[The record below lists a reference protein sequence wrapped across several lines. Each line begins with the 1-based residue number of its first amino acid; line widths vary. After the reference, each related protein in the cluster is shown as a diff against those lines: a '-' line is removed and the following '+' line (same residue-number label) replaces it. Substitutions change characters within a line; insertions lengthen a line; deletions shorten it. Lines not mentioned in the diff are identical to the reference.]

1 MDDEMREDLTD
12 LENWDETVDN
22 LTSKEESKKF
32 EFYIAGVQH
41 HDSYKCQ
48 DAMAVDDFL
57 NMVLEPTNKF
67 DPNAVRLEFRDT
79 MIGYVPARISA
90 EVSALVTDPENLWAC
105 KLIELNKDNKPWER
119 FKVLIE
125 EVS

>member
-1 MDDEMREDLTD
+1 MTDE
-12 LENWDETVDN
+12 
-22 LTSKEESKKF
+22 KKSF

-57 NMVLEPTNKF
+57 SMVLEPTNKF
-67 DPNAVRLEFRDT
+67 DPNAVRLEFRDI

>member
-1 MDDEMREDLTD
+1 MTE
-12 LENWDETVDN
+12 
-22 LTSKEESKKF
+22 EESKKF

-41 HDSYKCQ
+41 HESYKCE
-48 DAMAVDDFL
+48 DSMAVDDFL
-57 NMVLEPTNKF
+57 AMVLEPSNKY

-90 EVSALVTDPENLWAC
+90 EVNALIMNEEGLWAC
-105 KLIELNKDNKPWER
+105 KLIEFNKDNKPWEK

-125 EVS
+125 EVN